1 MAFWKDPK
9 LPLPPP
15 AAFTSD
21 CCCCRLKLK
30 NYLTPA
36 KAKKGAAA
44 PAAEVEP
51 PTHATVYVAKSYPP
65 WQCVILDTLR

>member
-1 MAFWKDPK
+1 M
-9 LPLPPP
+9 
-15 AAFTSD
+15 
-21 CCCCRLKLK
+21 K

-44 PAAEVEP
+44 AAAAEVEP

-65 WQCVILDTLR
+65 WQCVILDTLRQAQP